1 MKTVN
6 KKLEELYYKT
16 DRCVRCGRCTTVC
29 PTYNVTKRES
39 MLARGRVRLVREYVE
54 GKLELSSILKLYN
67 NLCLGCNACSDVC
80 PVHIPVAELVGA
92 MKEEVIRSEGLGLAD
107 RVLLKQVLSSPQS
120 FRRVIR
126 LISVN
131 RRLGI
136 AKLLPEILRNKEE
149 IIPQIPSKSFQELY
163 LTTKSQKE
171 SSGKK
176 YKVGYFVGCLTNAL
190 YPSLVFDIIKVLE
203 NHDCEVVIPK
213 GTVCCGLPQQSS
225 GAYHKGLSLA
235 KKNINVFMKEQ
246 QVDYIVTDCGT
257 CGHALKEYH
266 QYLWESREE
275 QEWARDFSGRIR
287 DINEFLV
294 DVVGLK
300 VGPKPIN
307 ARVTYHDS
315 CHLNRN
321 QKINSQPREILKSM
335 QGVEFNEMPEANWC
349 CGAAGSYSFKHQEL
363 SLKILRRK
371 IDNIG
376 SAGAQ
381 YVTAGCP
388 ACMMQIDYG
397 KRKFSQSYEVLH
409 PVQILAKTFD

>member
-54 GKLELSSILKLYN
+54 EKLELSSILKLYN

-80 PVHIPVAELVGA
+80 PVHIPVAELVDA
-92 MKEEVIRSEGLGLAD
+92 MKEEIIRTEGMSLTDSL
-107 RVLLKQVLSSPQS
+107 LLKRVLSSPQS

-126 LISVN
+126 LVSAN

-136 AKLLPEILRNKEE
+136 AKILPQILKNKEN
-149 IIPQIPSKSFQELY
+149 IIPEIPSKSFQELY
-163 LTTKSQKE
+163 MVAKTQKE

-203 NHDCEVVIPK
+203 NHDCEVVIPN

-225 GAYHKGLSLA
+225 GAYQKGLSLA
-235 KKNINVFMKEQ
+235 KKNINAFMNE

-257 CGHALKEYH
+257 CGHALKDYN
-266 QYLWESREE
+266 QYLWESGEE
-275 QEWARDFSGRIR
+275 QEWSQDFSGRIR

-294 DVVGLK
+294 DVAGLK
-300 VGPKPIN
+300 VGPKPIK
-307 ARVTYHDS
+307 ASVTYHDS

-321 QKINSQPREILKSM
+321 QKVTSQPREILKSIP
-335 QGVEFNEMPEANWC
+335 GVEFKEMPEANWC
-349 CGAAGSYSFKHQEL
+349 CGAAGSYSFKHHDL
-363 SLKILRRK
+363 SLKILKRK
-371 IDNIG
+371 IENIE
-376 SAGAQ
+376 STGAQ

-397 KRKFSQSYEVLH
+397 KREFSQSYDVLH
-409 PVQILAKTFD
+409 PVQILAQTFN